1 MWYYRHKNLLCLKI
15 PKKKS
20 KYRKPPLIR
29 PPFILRKSGLIRR
42 VVLIVELRAG
52 EFVKRFIAIYLSNIQ
67 RVVGIGDLKDKHV
80 VSEGFFVK
88 FLLLLLYLYYSIL

>member
-1 MWYYRHKNLLCLKI
+1 M
-15 PKKKS
+15 
-20 KYRKPPLIR
+20 
-29 PPFILRKSGLIRR
+29 
-42 VVLIVELRAG
+42 ELRAG

>member
-1 MWYYRHKNLLCLKI
+1 MNKIYKTDTMWYYRHKNLLCLKI
-15 PKKKS
+15 PKKDS
-20 KYRKPPLIR
+20 KYRKTPLIR

-80 VSEGFFVK
+80 VSEVFC
-88 FLLLLLYLYYSIL
+88 